1 MLNLEKCEFLQ
12 DTISF
17 LWHKVHSGGVEL
29 LAAHVDTIINCWKCI
44 MRDDHHEFECKL
56 YNRILKRIC
65 RNCNAGYHYD
75 SECIGRKDSRTN
87 VKAVTLAETLALDY
101 QKN

>member
-1 MLNLEKCEFLQ
+1 
-12 DTISF
+12 
-17 LWHKVHSGGVEL
+17 
-29 LAAHVDTIINCWKCI
+29 

-56 YNRILKRIC
+56 YDRILKKIC
-65 RNCNAGYHYD
+65 RNCNAGYNYD

-87 VKAVTLAETLALDY
+87 VTAATLAETLALEY